1 MENNFFDVI
10 IIGAGPAGLAA
21 AQYATRANM
30 KTLLVESKITGG
42 QALQIMS
49 LENFPGLYP
58 PVSGN
63 DYVEAMMLQAI
74 HFGATFVTVNIFSLD
89 KIGDTFVLKT
99 DKETFS
105 SYTVIIATGAEHRK
119 LGAVG
124 EADFVGRGVSYCATC
139 DGPFFKN
146 KNVLVVGGGDSACDE
161 AMYLS
166 SIASQVILVHR
177 KSQFRAQEQ
186 VAQRVF
192 QNPKIT
198 VLLNTIVLEI
208 QGTDRVEKVII
219 QNTQEGKKEELSVA
233 GIFIYVGMNPRTA
246 LVDMLPK
253 DGEGYILTDDKMET
267 AVKGLF
273 CAGDVRSKSFRQ
285 VVTAVSDG
293 AIAADSAQK
302 YVRHQISKG
311 LK

>member
-1 MENNFFDVI
+1 MGSNFFDVI

-21 AQYATRANM
+21 AQYAARSNM
-30 KTLLVESKITGG
+30 KTLVVESTTTGG

-63 DYVEAMMLQAI
+63 VYVESMKSQAI
-74 HFGATFVTVNIFSLD
+74 HFGVTFLKGTILSLD
-89 KIGDTFVLKT
+89 KIRENFVLKT
-99 DKETFS
+99 EKETYS

-119 LGAVG
+119 LGAPG
-124 EADFVGRGVSYCATC
+124 ESDFVGRGVSYCATC
-139 DGPFFKN
+139 DGPFFINQK
-146 KNVLVVGGGDSACDE
+146 VLVVGGGDSACDE

-166 SIASQVILVHR
+166 SIASHVIIVHR
-177 KSQFRAQEQ
+177 KSRFRAQEQ

-198 VLLNTIVLEI
+198 VLFNTVVSEI
-208 QGTDRVEKVII
+208 QGTTRVEKVII
-219 QNTQEGKKEELSVA
+219 NNTQEEKKEELSVA
-233 GIFIYVGMNPRTA
+233 GIFIYVGMIPRTD
-246 LVDMLPK
+246 LVEMLPK
-253 DGEGYILTDDKMET
+253 DADGYIVTDDKMET

-302 YVRHQISKG
+302 YVRYQISKG